1 MLCLPPS
8 KHVAGLEL
16 GMRPKSSIFSVGIHL
31 EHHSISLK
39 SFLCLPLH
47 SWASQGRNEFC
58 HPQEKGLLVGVRNR
72 GGRNWG
78 PGCPFRWALGVSTTH
93 PLGPTSAARLASS
106 HLGHSWPRHD

>member
-47 SWASQGRNEFC
+47 SWASQGRN
-58 HPQEKGLLVGVRNR
+58 
-72 GGRNWG
+72 
-78 PGCPFRWALGVSTTH
+78 
-93 PLGPTSAARLASS
+93 
-106 HLGHSWPRHD
+106 